1 MRPRLGNASV
11 YSAEMIKVM
20 NVRTF
25 KKIPK
30 PYGAYAKIFMSGFKK
45 NPYKTLPQAEY
56 GVDNMPINTKHLSAY
71 NGVCGFVDNG
81 ILPPTYLGA
90 LSMPLQL
97 ALMTDEAFPFQVLGI
112 VHITNTIEQKR
123 PIKTSELVSLYS
135 RFGVMTDHEK
145 GKQFTF
151 ITTAKVNGEV
161 VWESVSTYLS
171 RTKTNT
177 TKSGAK
183 PAEHAKPAAH
193 PTDVTEQWVVPENI
207 GRRYGA
213 VTGDINFIHLHAI
226 PAKAFGFPHAIAH
239 GMWTKARS
247 LAALGTLPDAYLIDV
262 QFKLPVF
269 LPAKVKFHAQTATQ
283 VSHFDLSDV
292 KTGKPHLAGTL
303 TALSVA

>member
-1 MRPRLGNASV
+1 MRPRVGNASV
-11 YSAEMIKVM
+11 YSAEMMSAM

-30 PYGAYAKIFMSGFKK
+30 PYGSYAKIFLSGFKK
-45 NPYKTLPQAEY
+45 NPHKTLPQADY
-56 GVDNMPINTKHLSAY
+56 GVDNMAINTQHLSAY
-71 NGVCGFVDNG
+71 NKVCGFADNG
-81 ILPPTYLGA
+81 ILPPTYLVA

-97 ALMTDEAFPFQVLGI
+97 ALMTYEAFPFQVLGI
-112 VHITNTIEQKR
+112 VHINNTIEQKR
-123 PIKTSELVSLYS
+123 PIKTSELVSLHS
-135 RFGVMTDHEK
+135 RFGQMTDHEK

-151 ITTAKVNGEV
+151 ITSAKVNGEL

-171 RTKTNT
+171 RSKTNS

-183 PAEHAKPAAH
+183 SADAQKPAVSASDINQEW
-193 PTDVTEQWVVPENI
+193 TVPENI
-207 GRRYGA
+207 GRQYGLI
-213 VTGDINFIHLHAI
+213 TGDINFIHLHAI

-239 GMWTKARS
+239 GMWTKARC

-269 LPAKVKFHAQTATQ
+269 LPAKVKFHGQPAAKI
-283 VSHFDLSDV
+283 SHFDLSDA

-303 TALSVA
+303 TAK

>member
-1 MRPRLGNASV
+1 MPPRAGKASI
-11 YSAEMIKVM
+11 YSAEMMSAM
-20 NVRTF
+20 NVRKF

-30 PYGAYAKIFMSGFKK
+30 PYGSYAKIFMSGFKK
-45 NPYKTLPQAEY
+45 NPYKILPQAEY

-71 NGVCGFVDNG
+71 NKVCGFVDNG
-81 ILPPTYLGA
+81 ILPPTYIGA

-112 VHITNTIEQKR
+112 VHINNTIEQKR
-123 PIKTSELVSLYS
+123 PIKTDELVSIYS
-135 RFGVMTDHEK
+135 RFGEMTDHEK

-151 ITTAKVNGEV
+151 ITTGKVNGEL
-161 VWESVSTYLS
+161 VWESVSVYLS

-183 PAEHAKPAAH
+183 PAEVQKPAASAS
-193 PTDVTEQWVVPENI
+193 DINQDWVVPENI
-207 GRRYGA
+207 GRQYGL

-239 GMWTKARS
+239 GMWTKARC

-269 LPAKVKFHAQTATQ
+269 LPAKVHFHAQTADQ

-303 TALSVA
+303 TAQ